1 MGIMHAVYGAGA
13 TLAPLVATVF
23 VQHVDKFYLLYA
35 VSLGLSIVN
44 LGVLVWVFKL
54 KNTEQLLGPAVRDP
68 PPIVGESERA
78 DAARLEEEIVHAP
91 EGSGAK
97 FGRIVRT
104 PTVVFLGFF
113 IFVYVGLEITIG
125 GWVANCELSLM
136 ADGSCHT

>member
-13 TLAPLVATVF
+13 TVAPLVATVF

-35 VSLGLSIVN
+35 VSLGLSFVN

-54 KNTEQLLGPAVRDP
+54 KNTEQLLGPAVHNP
-68 PPIVGESERA
+68 SAIGESERL
-78 DAARLEEEIVHAP
+78 DATRLQEEIVHKP
-91 EGSGAK
+91 ENSGAK
-97 FGRIVRT
+97 FMRIVRT

-125 GWVANCELSLM
+125 G
-136 ADGSCHT
+136 